1 LQKKQVDN
9 DPDDPFSQLSFY
21 VVQVGDTQ
29 RFGTIEKP
37 VVLSR

>member
-21 VVQVGDTQ
+21 VVQVGESS
-29 RFGTIEKP
+29 RFKQIE
-37 VVLSR
+37 